1 MTTDIALAKHTIPIE
16 SKLPC
21 SPTVLAVDDD
31 SDNLLLLSYILEG
44 FNCMTFSESDGHA
57 ALRLAQ
63 RIKPELIIL
72 DILLPGLS
80 GIEIF
85 RYLKASPSTCD
96 IPVIAVTAM
105 ARKQDQELLLAEGF
119 SGYVSKPYF
128 LVDLEKV
135 IGRYLTPWVI

>member
-1 MTTDIALAKHTIPIE
+1 MTLAKQNASSSPQE
-16 SKLPC
+16 AC

-44 FNCMTFSESDGHA
+44 FNCVTLSESDGSA

-63 RIKPELIIL
+63 EIKPKLILL

-80 GIEIF
+80 GIEVM
-85 RYLKASPSTCD
+85 RYLRANPGTCD
-96 IPVIAVTAM
+96 IPVIAVTAL
-105 ARKQDQELLLAEGF
+105 AQKRDQDQLLAEGF
-119 SGYVSKPYF
+119 AAYVSKPYL

-135 IGRYLTPWVI
+135 IGRYLTPWII